1 MKIGFSGHE
10 TFVCRQFWLKKGFDY
25 IKNGN
30 SFSRDEAVV
39 ELGVGRNMVSAIRF
53 WLKGFDILDKE
64 HEGLTELGS
73 YLFRDGTGKDPFLED
88 TASLWLLHYSI
99 IKNEKVFIFNSF
111 FNEFAKEKIE
121 FTKEHLITFL
131 KRKTEESDLRLFSAK
146 TYESDANVFIRTY
159 LRSIDG
165 KADIE
170 DETSNLLTEL
180 NLITPFTFRDVDN
193 KLVQWYKLNQTN
205 REEVPVHLIMF
216 AIMDKYENSSSIAFN
231 ELLEGVNAPGAIFSI
246 TESGLENKLREA
258 VEHWPMNLIYNS
270 TAGNRVL
277 QIRKPLDK
285 WLVLNEYYG

>member
-30 SFSRDEAVV
+30 SFSKEEAVV

-64 HEGLTELGS
+64 HDGLTELGN
-73 YLFRDGTGKDPFLED
+73 YLFQDIIGKDPFLED

-121 FTKEHLITFL
+121 FTKDHLISFL
-131 KRKTEESDLRLFSAK
+131 KRRTEESDLKLFSAK
-146 TYESDANVFIRTY
+146 TYESDANVLIRTY

-180 NLITPFTFRDVDN
+180 NLISPFSFRDIDN
-193 KLVQWYKLNQTN
+193 KLVQWYKLNLTN
-205 REEVPVHLIMF
+205 REELPVHIIMF
-216 AIMDKYENSSSIAFN
+216 SILDKYQGSNTISFN
-231 ELLEGVNAPGAIFSI
+231 ELLEGINSPGAIFSI
-246 TESGLENKLREA
+246 TESGLENKLKEA
-258 VEHWPMNLIYNS
+258 VEFWSSSIVYSN

-277 QIRKPLDK
+277 QIKKPLNK
-285 WLVLNEYYG
+285 WSVLNEYYG